1 MLCKHRH
8 IFGEERKGF
17 HSYRVFD
24 IAIGDFLLTV
34 LLAFGISYVFNVNYY
49 TTLIIIMIIGIIV
62 HRLFCVNTKINTIL
76 FGKV

>member
-1 MLCKHRH
+1 MFCKYRH
-8 IFGEERKGF
+8 MFGEERKGF

-24 IAIGDFLLTV
+24 IAIGDFFLTV
-34 LLAFGISYVFNVNYY
+34 LLAFGISYIFNTNFFI
-49 TTLIIIMIIGIIV
+49 TLVIVLTIGIIV